1 MIGTQKVHKNDKA
14 KFGEWIMDAVKKYIS
29 AIGLGL
35 AVGIVTLI
43 GQKYLPM
50 NLNFLANS
58 GAIWLVPAFLLS
70 YFWKKDIVH
79 SIAVTIICLLGCV
92 YGYYIFEAVLNRHGF
107 TLAGGALLW
116 SVVALLAGAVF
127 GLGAFFANQKHSKL
141 KYLGANL
148 LPAVFTAEGLDNVI
162 HIEDYSH
169 MIPAVISDYENHYWC
184 YFVPGSQQKRCS
196 RVKKYR
202 FIRSC
207 YCTWSIRI
215 CSFSWKPINQVHLT
229 DMKNKIPVY
238 RGVCFH

>member
-1 MIGTQKVHKNDKA
+1 MA
-14 KFGEWIMDAVKKYIS
+14 AVKKYIS

-169 MIPAVISDYENHYWC
+169 MIPAVIMKIIIGVILYLVVNRKDAVELKNI
-184 YFVPGSQQKRCS
+184 GSYA
-196 RVKKYR
+196 VA
-202 FIRSC
+202 
-207 YCTWSIRI
+207 TA
-215 CSFSWKPINQVHLT
+215 L
-229 DMKNKIPVY
+229 
-238 RGVCFH
+238 GVFGFAVLAGSL